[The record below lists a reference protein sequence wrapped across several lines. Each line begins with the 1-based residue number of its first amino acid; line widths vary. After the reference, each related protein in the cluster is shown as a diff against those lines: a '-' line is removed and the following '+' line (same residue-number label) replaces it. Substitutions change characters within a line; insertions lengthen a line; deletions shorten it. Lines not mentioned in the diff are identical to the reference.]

1 MARHINTTK
10 ANIIFLYLFL
20 TPSKRHRLRL
30 PATYQSIDCSVNK
43 FFRVKAN
50 ALSRRR
56 WGREWILLTIV
67 RADNSVAR
75 VIWIFDVRIKSRR
88 LVTTG
93 FLFHRR
99 VRNSPYGSQYGG
111 PSVGRCSNER
121 ANSDLR
127 LRDGYGFPV
136 SFHASICDREIPV
149 LEKYEITEWDIPHVE
164 WDRPYKILEI
174 TASEWGCSRSHV
186 LLLWP
191 PQPFCYRGN
200 LA

>member
-56 WGREWILLTIV
+56 WGREWIPLTIV

-75 VIWIFDVRIKSRR
+75 VIWIFDVRIKSKR

-93 FLFHRR
+93 FLFHREWETALTG
-99 VRNSPYGSQYGG
+99 RNMAGQALADVPT
-111 PSVGRCSNER
+111 NER
-121 ANSDLR
+121 VAICRSASSRWIRFSSFLSRVDLWSR
-127 LRDGYGFPV
+127 NTC
-136 SFHASICDREIPV
+136 AREIRDNRMRYPAR
-149 LEKYEITEWDIPHVE
+149 WM
-164 WDRPYKILEI
+164 R
-174 TASEWGCSRSHV
+174 
-186 LLLWP
+186 
-191 PQPFCYRGN
+191 
-200 LA
+200 